1 MKNRLVITGMGAVTP
16 CGIGV
21 DNFWQGLIS
30 GKSAVGEISRFD
42 ASALPVRFAAE
53 VKDFEPTDFM
63 DKKHVREMDI
73 FMQFGYAAAT
83 EALRDAGFEE
93 EGKLHGIDPERFGI
107 ALGTAYAGMTTIAE
121 TQDGLS
127 KGLHSKVSPRFVPK
141 VIGNIA
147 AAQIAIAKG
156 IRGPSMTVTTACSSG
171 GDAIGIGAMLVAA
184 GEADAALCV
193 GAEAAIN
200 PLNILGLSSAHAL
213 STRNDAPEKAS
224 RPFDKDRDGFVMGE
238 GGGAIV
244 IETEEHAK
252 ARGAKI
258 YAVLLSCTNS
268 TDGYHVTSPHPEGI
282 GAIYCMERCIK
293 KAGLTP
299 ADVDYI
305 NTHGTST
312 PMGDIIETKAIHTLF
327 GEAVGSLAV
336 SSTKGTTGHMMGAG
350 GVTETIACV
359 KAVTEGIVPP
369 TLNLDTPDPECD
381 LDYVP
386 KEARRKDVRVAMSNA
401 FGFGGQNSSVMV
413 GRYE

>member
-1 MKNRLVITGMGAVTP
+1 MSKIVITGMGAVTP

-21 DNFWQGLIS
+21 EEFWKGLLE
-30 GKSAVGEISRFD
+30 GKSAVSGITRFD
-42 ASALPVRFAAE
+42 TEKLPVKFAAE
-53 VKDFEPTDFM
+53 VKGFEPTDYM
-63 DKKHVREMDI
+63 DKKHVREMDL
-73 FMQFGYAAAT
+73 FMQYGFAAAT
-83 EALRDAGFEE
+83 EALKSTGLETEGVIAGIE
-93 EGKLHGIDPERFGI
+93 PERLGI

-127 KGLHSKVSPRFVPK
+127 TGVHSKVSPRFVPK

-171 GDAIGIGAMLVAA
+171 ADAISIGAMMIAG
-184 GEADAALCV
+184 GEADAVICV

-213 STRNDAPEKAS
+213 STRNEEPERAS

-238 GGGAIV
+238 GGGAI
-244 IETEEHAK
+244 ILETCEHAK
-252 ARGAKI
+252 KRGAKI
-258 YAVLLSCTNS
+258 HGVLLGWANS

-299 ADVDYI
+299 AAVDYI

-312 PMGDIIETKAIHTLF
+312 PMGDIIETRAIHTLF
-327 GEAVGSLAV
+327 GDAVSGLLV

-350 GVTETIACV
+350 GVTETIACI
-359 KAVTEGIVPP
+359 KACEEGVVPP
-369 TLNLDTPDPECD
+369 TVNLDNPDPDCD

-386 KEARRKDVRVAMSNA
+386 NEARKADIKVAMSNA
-401 FGFGGQNSSVMV
+401 FGFGGQNSSILI
-413 GRYE
+413 GKYE

>member
-63 DKKHVREMDI
+63 DKKHVREMDL

>member
-63 DKKHVREMDI
+63 DKKHVREMDL

-156 IRGPSMTVTTACSSG
+156 IRGPSMTLTTACSSG

>member
-16 CGIGV
+16 CGICV

-63 DKKHVREMDI
+63 DKKHVREMDL

>member
-21 DNFWQGLIS
+21 DNYWQGLIS

-53 VKDFEPTDFM
+53 VKDFEPTDYM
-63 DKKHVREMDI
+63 DKKHVREMDL

>member
-1 MKNRLVITGMGAVTP
+1 MKNRLVITGMGAVAP

-63 DKKHVREMDI
+63 DKKHVREMDL

>member
-1 MKNRLVITGMGAVTP
+1 MSKIVITGMGAVTP

-21 DNFWQGLIS
+21 EEFWKGLLE
-30 GKSAVGEISRFD
+30 GKSAVSGITRFD
-42 ASALPVRFAAE
+42 TEKLPVKFAAE
-53 VKDFEPTDFM
+53 VKGFEPTDYM
-63 DKKHVREMDI
+63 DKKHVREMDL
-73 FMQFGYAAAT
+73 FMQYGFAAAT
-83 EALRDAGFEE
+83 EALKSTGLETEGAIAGIE
-93 EGKLHGIDPERFGI
+93 PERLGI

-127 KGLHSKVSPRFVPK
+127 TGVHSKVSPRFVPK

-171 GDAIGIGAMLVAA
+171 ADAISIGAMMIAD
-184 GEADAALCV
+184 GEADAVICV

-213 STRNDAPEKAS
+213 STRNEEPERAS

-238 GGGAIV
+238 GGGAI
-244 IETEEHAK
+244 ILETSEHAK
-252 ARGAKI
+252 KRGAKI
-258 YAVLLSCTNS
+258 HGVLLGWANS

-299 ADVDYI
+299 AAVDYI

-312 PMGDIIETKAIHTLF
+312 PMGDIIETRAIHTLF
-327 GEAVGSLAV
+327 GDAVSGLLV

-350 GVTETIACV
+350 GVTETIACI
-359 KAVTEGIVPP
+359 KACEEGVVPP
-369 TLNLDTPDPECD
+369 TVNLDNPDPDCD

-386 KEARRKDVRVAMSNA
+386 NEARKADIKVAMSNA
-401 FGFGGQNSSVMV
+401 FGFGGQNSSILI
-413 GRYE
+413 GKYE